1 MRIDFKDLTQDAR
14 VWIYQNTQAIPSS
27 LIESIQKELYD
38 FTSSWSAHQRPL
50 YAFADIFHE
59 RFLVFIVDENRN
71 AATGCSI
78 DSSVMF
84 IRSLEQKYGL
94 QLFDRF
100 TFSYEKDGQIHTVPK
115 AQFAELFRAGDIDLD
130 TLVFDNL
137 IRTKGDFE
145 ETWRKPLGNSWLRKF
160 L

>member
-1 MRIDFKDLTQDAR
+1 MRIDFKELTQDSR
-14 VWIYQNTQAIPSS
+14 VWIYQNNKAIPGS
-27 LIESIQKELYD
+27 LIESIRSEIYD

-59 RFLVFIVDENRN
+59 RFLVFIVDEHRN

-78 DSSVMF
+78 DASVTF

-100 TFSYEKDGQIHTVPK
+100 TFSYEKGGVIHTVPK
-115 AQFAELFRAGDIDLD
+115 AQFAELYHAGDIDLD

-137 IRTKGDFE
+137 IRTKSDFE
-145 ETWRKPLGNSWLRKF
+145 QTWQKPLGSSWLRKF

>member
-1 MRIDFKDLTQDAR
+1 MRIDFEELTQDAR
-14 VWIYQNTQAIPSS
+14 VWIYQNNQAIPSS
-27 LIESIQKELYD
+27 QIESIQSELHE
-38 FTSSWSAHQRPL
+38 FANSWSAHQRPL

-59 RFLVFIVDENRN
+59 RFLVFMVDEQRN
-71 AATGCSI
+71 AASGCSI
-78 DSSVMF
+78 DASVTF

-115 AQFAELFRAGDIDLD
+115 AQFAELYRAGDIDLD

-137 IRTKGDFE
+137 IRTKGDLE
-145 ETWRKPLGNSWLRKF
+145 QTWQKPLGNSWLRKF